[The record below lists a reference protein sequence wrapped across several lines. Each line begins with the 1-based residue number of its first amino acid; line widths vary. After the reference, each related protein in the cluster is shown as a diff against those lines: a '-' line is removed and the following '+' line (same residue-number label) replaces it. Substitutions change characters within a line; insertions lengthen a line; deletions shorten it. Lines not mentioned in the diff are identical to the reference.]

1 MNMTLCAGAMNI
13 DTVQVPSSLPTTAPL
28 PPASP
33 PKSPAK
39 VNTMRTSFTEG
50 ISLRTLQPAQSAA
63 PPPEPAPPSPPADPR
78 QSDQSEEEGSESM
91 EDEEDFFESQP
102 QIAHTSPPDVL
113 TANRQVFTVSVS
125 KKRDKC
131 LGRPQTCW
139 RPADNNSLT

>member
-39 VNTMRTSFTEG
+39 VNIMRTLFTEG

-78 QSDQSEEEGSESM
+78 QSDQSEEEASESM

-125 KKRDKC
+125 KKETNASA
-131 LGRPQTCW
+131 GPRPVGDPPTTT
-139 RPADNNSLT
+139 A